1 MPIIK
6 SAKKRVKI
14 SRRNRA
20 ANLKSFSKI
29 KSSLR
34 AFSKEKDIK
43 KKEKL
48 LNKTYS
54 IIDRAAKKTLL
65 HKNKAARIKSR
76 LQKSLSQK
84 GKKNTK
90 KK

>member
-14 SRRNRA
+14 SKRNRA
-20 ANLKSFSKI
+20 ENLKSFSKI

-54 IIDRAAKKTLL
+54 IIDRAAKKNLL